1 MPISYP
7 FKTIFVHIPKC
18 AGTSVEKY
26 LGMGSAAQLFSYKP
40 IKLTNIKYDKDLF
53 TLNELKDFEERTPQ
67 HLTVSQIKKII
78 PEDVFNSF
86 FKFSIIRHPYQRM
99 ISEYAY
105 IHETPTQKTAK
116 FRNKPFAT
124 FVDEVLALSE
134 SDKLTL
140 FDGHLEHQKNYLY
153 ENDTLC
159 VDVVY
164 KLEDF
169 EPCIVKLK
177 EITKNDRDLPHS
189 RATTFTDIEE
199 ELSSDVKQK
208 IYDYY
213 LDDFLAFGYTK

>member
-26 LGMGSAAQLFSYKP
+26 LGMGSQAQLFSFKP
-40 IKLTNIKYDKDLF
+40 IKLTNIRYDKNLF
-53 TLNELKDFEERTPQ
+53 SSSELKDFEERTPQ
-67 HLTVSQIKKII
+67 HLTASQLKKII
-78 PEDVFNSF
+78 PENIFDSF
-86 FKFSIIRHPYQRM
+86 FKFSIVRHPYQRM

-134 SDKLTL
+134 SDKLML
-140 FDGHLEHQKNYLY
+140 FDGHLEQQKNYLY
-153 ENDTLC
+153 ENDVLA

-169 EPCIVKLK
+169 ESCVLKLK
-177 EITKNDRDLPHS
+177 EITKNEQDLPHS

-199 ELSSDVKQK
+199 ELSPEIRQK

-213 LDDFLAFGYTK
+213 IEDFLAFDYEK